1 MGSAAFITC
10 EQLSGYS
17 GMSMMEL
24 DELVGYSALI
34 PKAGP
39 NDLPESKSKDDWV
52 FSMQWVKPLRAAC
65 KLRNDFDLDL
75 FTVAIVLGTL
85 SRIDDL
91 EHSLRSMELKIL
103 RLTCPEADLA
113 AEVDRPDRAQFELF
127 RESK

>member
-1 MGSAAFITC
+1 VHPDAELQPMGSAAFITC

-34 PKAGP
+34 PQKGLDEHP
-39 NDLPESKSKDDWV
+39 DSKNNDDWV
-52 FSMQWVKPLRAAC
+52 FSVQWVKPLRAAC

-91 EHSLRSMELKIL
+91 EHSLRSIEPKVL
-103 RLTCPEADLA
+103 RLTCPDAGL
-113 AEVDRPDRAQFELF
+113 
-127 RESK
+127 